1 MKKRIL
7 GTEKLDNEENEAK
20 KKDFKFEKRY
30 CELFDKMLNGFALC
44 KLLTD
49 EKGNPVDYVFLKVNK
64 AFEKI
69 NSMKKEDVI
78 NKKVTEVFG
87 FKDIP
92 DLEKYAQVALQ
103 GKEKVFETYI
113 PRYNKYFEV
122 ASYSTKKEYFVTIF
136 EDITRR
142 KKAEE
147 KIRELNKKLNLL
159 LEQRTKELIE
169 EQNYT
174 NYLLENSP
182 DFQIILDAEGKII
195 GLNQA
200 FSKVIGKKKEEII
213 GDFIYKAIPK
223 EATREIDVAREI
235 RNTVL
240 KEKSVKD
247 IEITLNMPGRETLIC
262 SFSGATFTN
271 MQGKPTI
278 YLSGRDITERK
289 KLQHELKELNQNL
302 EKKVIERTK
311 KLRETQDQL
320 IQSEK
325 LSIIGQLAAGVA
337 HEIRNPLTTMNL
349 VIEHLGKKCYDDFQK
364 DKLELVQ
371 KNIDRINKIIQGL
384 LTFSRPYSFDFTYE
398 NVNVLIEKL
407 EPILKNLYLSNIK
420 DIKIIKKYD
429 LKLPKAWV
437 DSHHLEQVF
446 INLALNAIE
455 AMEYSGELYISTNY
469 DSEQE
474 KIEIKFKDTG
484 YGITEENLKKIFHPF
499 FTTRKDGT
507 GLGLPI
513 CQMII
518 DEHKGNISAESRL
531 GEGATFTIILP
542 LDRRRGR

>member
-1 MKKRIL
+1 MERRISN
-7 GTEKLDNEENEAK
+7 TEKLNNKEDKTK
-20 KKDFKFEKRY
+20 KKTLDCEKRY
-30 CELFDKMLNGFALC
+30 RTLFDKMMNGFALC

-49 EKGNPVDYVFLKVNK
+49 EKGNPVDYIFLKVNK

-69 NSMKKEDVI
+69 NSVKKEEVI

-87 FKDIP
+87 FKVIP
-92 DLEKYAQVALQ
+92 DLEKYSQVALQ

-122 ASYSTKKEYFVTIF
+122 VSYPPRKGYFVTIF
-136 EDITRR
+136 EDITER

-147 KIRELNKKLNLL
+147 EIRELNEELNLL
-159 LEQRTKELIE
+159 LEQRTKELIK

-174 NYLLENSP
+174 NYLLEFSP
-182 DFQIILDAEGKII
+182 DFQITLDNEGEILGVNQACEKII
-195 GLNQA
+195 GKKREKL
-200 FSKVIGKKKEEII
+200 IGS
-213 GDFIYKAIPK
+213 FIYEFIPEEVIK
-223 EATREIDVAREI
+223 KVRDKI
-235 RNTVL
+235 L
-240 KEKSVKD
+240 KEKKVKN
-247 IEITLNMPGRETLIC
+247 IEITVNVPGREPLVFD
-262 SFSGATFTN
+262 FSGAIFTN
-271 MQGKPTI
+271 IQGEPII
-278 YLSGRDITERK
+278 YLSGRDITERR
-289 KLQHELKELNQNL
+289 KLEQNLIELNKNL

-325 LSIIGQLAAGVA
+325 LSVIGQLAAGVA
-337 HEIRNPLTTMNL
+337 HEIRNPLTTMSL
-349 VIEHLGKKCYDDFQK
+349 AIQYLRKKCYDDFQK

-384 LTFSRPYSFDFTYE
+384 LTFSRPYSFSFTHE
-398 NVNVLIEKL
+398 NVNEIVERLK
-407 EPILKNLYLSNIK
+407 PILKNLHPRSIK

-446 INLALNAIE
+446 LNLALNAIE
-455 AMEYSGELYISTNY
+455 AMKYSGELYISTNY
-469 DSEQE
+469 DPKQE
-474 KIEIKFKDTG
+474 KIKIRFKDTG
-484 YGITEENLKKIFHPF
+484 CGIAEENLKKIFHPF

-507 GLGLPI
+507 GLGLSI

-518 DEHKGNISAESRL
+518 NEHKGNISAESRL
-531 GEGATFTIILP
+531 GKETTFTILLP

>member
-1 MKKRIL
+1 MIKRKMSNIKKSDIKENKTKEIL
-7 GTEKLDNEENEAK
+7 KC
-20 KKDFKFEKRY
+20 EKRY
-30 CELFDKMLNGFALC
+30 RELFDKMLNGFALC

-49 EKGNPVDYVFLKVNK
+49 KRGNPIDYTFLKVNR

-69 NSMKKEDVI
+69 NSMKKKDVI

-113 PRYNKYFEV
+113 PRYHKYFEV
-122 ASYSTKKEYFVTIF
+122 SSYSTKKGYFVTIF

-147 KIRELNKKLNLL
+147 KIRELNEELNLL
-159 LEQRTKELIE
+159 LKQRTKELIK

-182 DFQIILDAEGKII
+182 DFQITVDNEGKILGVNRACEEIIRKEEKEELI
-195 GLNQA
+195 GSSIYKYLP
-200 FSKVIGKKKEEII
+200 KEEIKKI
-213 GDFIYKAIPK
+213 IDKVLNEKQVKNIEVTINISKKEPLIFDFTGAVF
-223 EATREIDVAREI
+223 ID
-235 RNTVL
+235 L
-240 KEKSVKD
+240 
-247 IEITLNMPGRETLIC
+247 
-262 SFSGATFTN
+262 
-271 MQGKPTI
+271 QGKTGV
-278 YLSGRDITERK
+278 YLSGRDITEKR
-289 KLQHELKELNQNL
+289 KLQQNLKELNKNL

-325 LSIIGQLAAGVA
+325 LSIIGQLAADVA
-337 HEIRNPLTTMNL
+337 HEIRNPLTTMRL
-349 VIEHLGKKCYDDFQK
+349 VIEHLDKKCYDDFQK

-384 LTFSRPYSFDFTYE
+384 LTFSRPYSFSFTHE
-398 NVNVLIEKL
+398 NVNEIVERLK
-407 EPILKNLYLSNIK
+407 PILKNLHPRSIK

-437 DSHHLEQVF
+437 DSHYLEQVF
-446 INLALNAIE
+446 LNLVLNAIE
-455 AMEYSGELYISTNY
+455 AMKYSGELYISTDY
-469 DSEQE
+469 DPKQE
-474 KIEIKFKDTG
+474 KIKIRFKDTG
-484 YGITEENLKKIFHPF
+484 CGISEENLKKIFHPF
-499 FTTRKDGT
+499 FTSRKDGT
-507 GLGLPI
+507 GLGLSI

-518 DEHKGNISAESRL
+518 NEHKGNISVESRL
-531 GEGATFTIILP
+531 GEGTTFTILLP
-542 LDRRRGR
+542 LDRWRGR